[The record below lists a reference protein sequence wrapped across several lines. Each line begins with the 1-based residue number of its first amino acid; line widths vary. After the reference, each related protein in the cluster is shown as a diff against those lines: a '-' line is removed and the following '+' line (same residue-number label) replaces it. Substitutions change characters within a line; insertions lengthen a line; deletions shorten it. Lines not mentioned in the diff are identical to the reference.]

1 MGNTCCVCT
10 DTSTDGIPNG
20 KLGHE
25 VEDYPLKGGDSVE
38 LPHISEREFGM
49 YIVRF
54 RFKSLCTW
62 KILIAENVAWN
73 EFTLS
78 LYVLTHH
85 SIDAWNVDSPLAL
98 LNYVWQF

>member
-1 MGNTCCVCT
+1 MGNTCCACT

-38 LPHISEREFGM
+38 LPHISERELGM

-62 KILIAENVAWN
+62 KILIAEKCCMKLIYFVPIC
-73 EFTLS
+73 T
-78 LYVLTHH
+78 
-85 SIDAWNVDSPLAL
+85 DSS
-98 LNYVWQF
+98 FF